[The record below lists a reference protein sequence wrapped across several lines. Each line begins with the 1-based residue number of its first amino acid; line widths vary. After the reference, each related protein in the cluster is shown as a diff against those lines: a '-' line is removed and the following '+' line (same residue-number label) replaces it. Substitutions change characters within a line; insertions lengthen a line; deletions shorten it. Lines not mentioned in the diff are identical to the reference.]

1 MGLGFS
7 ADTINA
13 RLQHQNNYCQ
23 VIIKNFCYQYIDIS
37 FIILLE
43 YFAIGWN
50 RAQKP

>member
-23 VIIKNFCYQYIDIS
+23 VIIKNLCYQYIDIS
-37 FIILLE
+37 FILLLE
-43 YFAIGWN
+43 YFAIGWI